1 MMWAVGLLI
10 YIWENCTVIMNNAD
24 QPQCKRNIRNTG
36 RLFDKTMEIVK
47 KSDEMVVRFVRHD
60 YVNGVMTT

>member
-10 YIWENCTVIMNNAD
+10 YIWENRTVTKKMLINHSASVTLGIQED
-24 QPQCKRNIRNTG
+24 CLTRRWK
-36 RLFDKTMEIVK
+36 LL

-60 YVNGVMTT
+60 YINGVMTT